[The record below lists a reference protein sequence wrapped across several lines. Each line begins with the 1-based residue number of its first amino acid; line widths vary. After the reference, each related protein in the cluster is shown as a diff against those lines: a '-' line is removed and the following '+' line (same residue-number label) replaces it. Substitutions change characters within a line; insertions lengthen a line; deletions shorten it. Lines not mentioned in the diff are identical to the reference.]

1 MKGKIL
7 GSRYRVIEYI
17 AEGGFGKTYLAEDT
31 LLPGKDLCVVKQLSP
46 SFSAPKLLAVARRL
60 FKTEAK
66 ALHSLGHHLQIPELL
81 AYFEEAEKFYLVQQY
96 IEGRTLDT
104 ELIQSKVWATN
115 KVIELLRD
123 CLNILKF
130 IHEQGV
136 IHRDIK
142 PANLIRRHADNKIVL
157 VDFGTVKEVLQGQTT
172 LAQLTVAVGTQ
183 GYMPLEQARGKPRST
198 SDIYALGIIGIQAL
212 TGTKPLNLPEDKN
225 NELVWSHLANT
236 NHRLIEIL
244 TKMTRYYYSDRYQS
258 ARSILAA
265 LDSCTDAVVNLRS
278 TAIAPF
284 SADISQ
290 GIYSVSSTTIL
301 DASLKANFR
310 GQNGSLRNE
319 QITAIERFATSQT
332 VKFESTES
340 QPSNPNKQQ
349 DPNALPGV
357 RSVPIIKYER
367 SNAKS
372 KLTSKLWKIALI
384 TIVACGGVYISLQKL
399 IIQPNLDRSQPQATP
414 DSLP

>member
-66 ALHSLGHHLQIPELL
+66 ALHSLGHHPQIPELL

-96 IEGRTLDT
+96 IQGRTLDT
-104 ELIQSKVWATN
+104 ELTQGKVWATN

-123 CLNILKF
+123 CLNILQF

-142 PANLIRRHADNKIVL
+142 PANLIRRHADNKIVV

-198 SDIYALGIIGIQAL
+198 SDIYALGMIGIQAL

-244 TKMTRYYYSDRYQS
+244 TKMTRYYYGDRYQS

-265 LDSCTDAVVNLRS
+265 LDSCTDAVVNLS
-278 TAIAPF
+278 PSAIAPF
-284 SADISQ
+284 SADISSQ
-290 GIYSVSSTTIL
+290 AIRQSRSF
-301 DASLKANFR
+301 K
-310 GQNGSLRNE
+310 NE
-319 QITAIERFATSQT
+319 QMAATEHRSGNIT
-332 VKFESTES
+332 
-340 QPSNPNKQQ
+340 KQQ

-357 RSVPIIKYER
+357 RSVPTIEYAR
-367 SNAKS
+367 SKAKS
-372 KLTSKLWKIALI
+372 KLASGQLWKIALI
-384 TIVACGGVYISLQKL
+384 GIVACGGVYISLQKL
-399 IIQPNLDRSQPQATP
+399 IIQPNLNRSQPEATL